1 MALKPEDVKVWTI
14 EELERVKSKV
24 KTIERMPNGAMF
36 RDLYLKFKGYLK
48 TFPPDSRVFSVP
60 LSDGAGLWVV
70 HSEQKRILLVAQYS
84 ARFEVCIVKH
94 LFLAEE
100 VTQELFDKIIKGE
113 EL

>member
-1 MALKPEDVKVWTI
+1 MKPEDVKVWAI
-14 EELERVKSKV
+14 EELERVKEKI
-24 KTIERMPNGAMF
+24 KAFDEMPNGAMF

-60 LSDGAGLWVV
+60 LSDGGGLWVV

-84 ARFEVCIVKH
+84 ARYEICLVKH

-100 VTQELFDKIIKGE
+100 VTQALFDKIIKGE
-113 EL
+113 KI